1 MRGAQ
6 VSVVSIPVAD
16 QERAKKF
23 YVEVLGFDVVVDN
36 PFGEGMRWVMLR
48 PPGGGAAITLV
59 TWFPEMRPG
68 STIRTTT
75 DGLCRKAARLPRA
88 PEIAAAFAGACDAA
102 EQECPSRP
110 KARANCLLC
119 PSAESQR
126 ARAAYYSSSSR

>member
-68 STIRTTT
+68 SVQGTVLSVASLEEALAELGRRGVEMEPALIQEAPWARWVTIDDP
-75 DGLCRKAARLPRA
+75 DGNGWVVQEDR
-88 PEIAAAFAGACDAA
+88 AFAEDA
-102 EQECPSRP
+102 
-110 KARANCLLC
+110 
-119 PSAESQR
+119 
-126 ARAAYYSSSSR
+126 